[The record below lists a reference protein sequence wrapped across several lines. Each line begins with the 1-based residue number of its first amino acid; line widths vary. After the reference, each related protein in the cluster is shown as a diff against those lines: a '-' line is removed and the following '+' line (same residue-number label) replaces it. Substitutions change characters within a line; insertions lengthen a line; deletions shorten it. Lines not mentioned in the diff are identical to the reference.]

1 VLYLSV
7 YRRELDYQFIVYH
20 FIVFALEAFSN
31 NCSHVAFQANCGDF
45 ESRLNAECDAVVS
58 AVRRRQQQ
66 LIANARRE
74 KALKQQAYRDQV
86 AQCTSKVHRTTG
98 LLQYTVEVMKEAD
111 QTAFLQVRSPPPPP
125 PVSVHIPYGHFP
137 FEHSA

>member
-1 VLYLSV
+1 M
-7 YRRELDYQFIVYH
+7 
-20 FIVFALEAFSN
+20 
-31 NCSHVAFQANCGDF
+31 
-45 ESRLNAECDAVVS
+45 VS

-74 KALKQQAYRDQV
+74 KTLKQQAYRDQV

-111 QTAFLQVRSPPPPP
+111 QTAFLQVRFPPRSGRLLTDISPWNIPPGYHYFKKLANGIN
-125 PVSVHIPYGHFP
+125 SGLGLG
-137 FEHSA
+137 